1 MTVGL
6 TFCTVILFQIVSCQ
20 ENKIFWIYK
29 SQVCIKFIITTTRYD
44 TYDTFTFEVM
54 SNLSISFDNANTE
67 KLTHFELFRILRD
80 KILDNFP
87 LAAAIKFSDISLKLY
102 ASYKQHTCSYIFKIR
117 IISLMLM
124 YQDMVMVGYHG
135 SMWSVYHT

>member
-1 MTVGL
+1 M
-6 TFCTVILFQIVSCQ
+6 
-20 ENKIFWIYK
+20 N
-29 SQVCIKFIITTTRYD
+29 SQVCTTFIIRTTKYD

-117 IISLMLM
+117 IIFFDANVPR
-124 YQDMVMVGYHG
+124 YGYG
-135 SMWSVYHT
+135 RIPWEYVYHT